1 MADHLAHLVLRIA
14 ALVGRNAGTGADF
27 VEVIERFVLPG
38 GAVVLV
44 QGLGVIEVDLAQAD
58 DGERHVEHTRRLA
71 GLLVAAVI
79 QREVLAHG
87 ESRGVLVARGAAV
100 AAQPRVPEIDHAV
113 TVGILVAVGLVLIGV
128 RQALVGEVNR
138 GIEPRLAVDEH
149 PERIG
154 DGAVAGFGRELLG
167 GEPLFERAARAAVG
181 HEEIVDHADGQR
193 IAAVPAVPA
202 RRQGAHAVPLHRVG
216 VPPDDLGILA
226 GAPGGR
232 HGAEVIHDLI
242 ERSVCGRFEQLV
254 FGHVDDRL
262 GGIGGILPQ
271 LLVIGLGHEHRA
283 VVIRP
288 VLVGRIAV
296 EERAGDHQQHAR
308 LDGPGGTD
316 GGEPQREFLVAGG
329 GHTVFTGP
337 VDLAVDPADAF
348 AERVARLRSPDLVG
362 RTAGLHDGDR
372 AVEAQQQVVV
382 IGTHEAGFGTHRAA
396 VDLAQFGALVHVF
409 EEQVAVA
416 DGLVVTHEE
425 IEVVGTRV
433 TVVVVGAHL
442 PLGDI
447 AHVRFENVGRFVGAP
462 EIGNLAAVMH
472 LLHHEIVA
480 VNAVVPLG
488 GLDLGR
494 EDLVHRVQVFGIL
507 IQIVGAAGKQKER
520 REH

>member
-1 MADHLAHLVLRIA
+1 M
-14 ALVGRNAGTGADF
+14 
-27 VEVIERFVLPG
+27 
-38 GAVVLV
+38 
-44 QGLGVIEVDLAQAD
+44 
-58 DGERHVEHTRRLA
+58 
-71 GLLVAAVI
+71 
-79 QREVLAHG
+79 
-87 ESRGVLVARGAAV
+87 
-100 AAQPRVPEIDHAV
+100 
-113 TVGILVAVGLVLIGV
+113 
-128 RQALVGEVNR
+128 
-138 GIEPRLAVDEH
+138 
-149 PERIG
+149 
-154 DGAVAGFGRELLG
+154 
-167 GEPLFERAARAAVG
+167 
-181 HEEIVDHADGQR
+181 
-193 IAAVPAVPA
+193 
-202 RRQGAHAVPLHRVG
+202 
-216 VPPDDLGILA
+216 PPDDLGILA

-242 ERSVCGRFEQLV
+242 ERSVSGRFEQLV

-271 LLVIGLGHEHRA
+271 LLVIGLGHEHCA

-308 LDGPGGTD
+308 LNGPGGTD

-329 GHTVFTGP
+329 GHAVFTGP

-382 IGTHEAGFGTHRAA
+382 IGTHEAGFGTHRAGGRSRP
-396 VDLAQFGALVHVF
+396 VRRTCPRFR
-409 EEQVAVA
+409 
-416 DGLVVTHEE
+416 
-425 IEVVGTRV
+425 GTGCSGGWPGSNARRNRGCSRIA
-433 TVVVVGAHL
+433 VVVVGAHL

-494 EDLVHRVQVFGIL
+494 EDLVHRVQVFGS
-507 IQIVGAAGKQKER
+507 
-520 REH
+520 